1 MTPGPDKPG
10 IPKMYYDLADPFVA
24 LAMAA
29 QTTRSLK
36 LGTSI
41 CLVVQRDPIWLA
53 KSVASLDALSGGRFL
68 FGVGAGWNQ
77 AEMADH
83 GTRWEGRIA
92 LMRERLAAMREI
104 WTRDVAEFHG
114 KHVDF
119 GPMYAWPK
127 PRQKPHPPIVVA
139 ANAPRGLARAVE
151 HDGWMPILD
160 AQGGGVFEHLP
171 ALRERLAKAGKD
183 PARFEITLYMCPQDR
198 ALVEALPRRR
208 PTPRGVPAAAR
219 AARRRAEGTRCL
231 RGVDAIED
239 CVRRA
244 RCPGGSDVLLAPA
257 SLPSRG

>member
-1 MTPGPDKPG
+1 
-10 IPKMYYDLADPFVA
+10 
-24 LAMAA
+24 
-29 QTTRSLK
+29 
-36 LGTSI
+36 
-41 CLVVQRDPIWLA
+41 
-53 KSVASLDALSGGRFL
+53 
-68 FGVGAGWNQ
+68 
-77 AEMADH
+77 
-83 GTRWEGRIA
+83 
-92 LMRERLAAMREI
+92 MRERLAAMREI

-160 AQGGGVFEHLP
+160 AQGGGSSTPARAARAAGEGRQGSR
-171 ALRERLAKAGKD
+171 ALRDHALHVPAG
-183 PARFEITLYMCPQDR
+183 PR
-198 ALVEALPRRR
+198 AGRALPRRR

-239 CVRRA
+239 CVWRA
-244 RCPGGSDVLLAPA
+244 RCLGGSDVFLAPA